1 MMAGFFMAKPV
12 DREAA
17 TASIHSQAAE
27 RPRPKRGLV
36 MVFDG
41 SGIAHR
47 PVPVNGTLRIGR
59 GADADVVLDDPAT
72 SRLHA
77 SISSS
82 SPSSGLEIADAG
94 SAHGVFVNGMR
105 LQAPRALRGG
115 DVVRLGKTLFVA
127 VDDIEAQ
134 EPLAW
139 EIDGR
144 VELVG
149 TAAARRALD
158 LAQRFAGTALSILLL
173 GETGT
178 GKDVLA
184 RAVHAASRRDG
195 PLVAVNCAALPKEL
209 AESQLFGHKKG
220 AFSGATDHHR
230 GYFVAAHGGSLFLDE
245 VGDLSLEVQ
254 AKLLR
259 VIETMEV
266 MPVGAVDTV
275 RVDVRLV
282 AATCQDLQKQVEL
295 GRFRQDLYHRL
306 RGVALWMPPLRE
318 RNEEIPPLVKHFLTE
333 GSVDVDALETLLL
346 HTWPGNVREL
356 RQVLQAASVRAQ
368 ARSITRADLELA
380 AAEPAAARAP
390 NVDEVVAALVRH
402 NGNVSRAARDL
413 GAHRAQIYRILEEH
427 GLRSEQ
433 FRAS

>member
-1 MMAGFFMAKPV
+1 
-12 DREAA
+12 
-17 TASIHSQAAE
+17 
-27 RPRPKRGLV
+27 
-36 MVFDG
+36 
-41 SGIAHR
+41 
-47 PVPVNGTLRIGR
+47 
-59 GADADVVLDDPAT
+59 
-72 SRLHA
+72 
-77 SISSS
+77 
-82 SPSSGLEIADAG
+82 
-94 SAHGVFVNGMR
+94 
-105 LQAPRALRGG
+105 
-115 DVVRLGKTLFVA
+115 
-127 VDDIEAQ
+127 
-134 EPLAW
+134 
-139 EIDGR
+139 
-144 VELVG
+144 
-149 TAAARRALD
+149 
-158 LAQRFAGTALSILLL
+158 
-173 GETGT
+173 
-178 GKDVLA
+178 
-184 RAVHAASRRDG
+184 
-195 PLVAVNCAALPKEL
+195 
-209 AESQLFGHKKG
+209 
-220 AFSGATDHHR
+220 
-230 GYFVAAHGGSLFLDE
+230 
-245 VGDLSLEVQ
+245 
-254 AKLLR
+254 
-259 VIETMEV
+259 
-266 MPVGAVDTV
+266 V

>member
-1 MMAGFFMAKPV
+1 MMAGFFMAKPLV

-36 MVFDG
+36 MVFDAARG
-41 SGIAHR
+41 IVHRVLTASG
-47 PVPVNGTLRIGR
+47 TIGR
-59 GADADVVLDDPAT
+59 GADADVVLDDPAA

-77 SISSS
+77 RI
-82 SPSSGLEIADAG
+82 SPSLEIADSG
-94 SAHGVFVNGMR
+94 SAHGVFVNGVR

-127 VDDIEAQ
+127 VDDLEAQ
-134 EPLAW
+134 EPLSW

-144 VELVG
+144 VALVG

-184 RAVHAASRRDG
+184 RAIHAASRRDG

-209 AESQLFGHKKG
+209 AESQLFGHRKG

-266 MPVGAVDTV
+266 MPVGAVETV

-318 RNEEIPPLVKHFLTE
+318 RNEEIPSLVAHFLPD
-333 GSVDVDALETLLL
+333 GCDVDALETLLL
-346 HTWPGNVREL
+346 HAWPGNVREL
-356 RQVLQAASVRAQ
+356 RQVLQAASVRAH
-368 ARSITRADLELA
+368 ARGAKTIARADLELA
-380 AAEPAAARAP
+380 PREADDVARAP

-413 GAHRAQIYRILEEH
+413 GAHRAQIYRVLEEH